1 MAVTINVKGNK
12 DTDEYKDALVLKEI
26 FEKGI
31 PHYVNGRILL
41 ISNATL
47 FGQETKDVDLIAIGS
62 FEKYSLNLR
71 TRAKSRDTKTKQDV
85 IDDEIKERQIF
96 VNDFCFVFEC
106 KKHRAEDIQLNGL
119 NLLVRYGNKLSDV
132 TNQSEK
138 QKYSL
143 KSFFEERLKFS
154 PLIANFIWFRSV
166 SWQSIKEMLCND
178 SDVFTSHN
186 YLPNTFKVSFI
197 FQLACVQWL
206 PFTAV
211 DTDKGQLKNYSSY
224 NSLRKG
230 EKIDFQRISDVFD
243 LFEKVKDGI
252 GQLTRKKVEHITKNF
267 LDNQQYAQAI
277 GKKLVIISGKAGTG
291 KTIRLLKIACDI
303 ALNKGARC
311 LILTYNLA
319 LVSDIKRSLA
329 LAEIPDGID
338 DYAVNITTL
347 HKFMYE
353 LFFGFGI
360 GVVTEQFDNGK
371 SATFV
376 KNFLPNY
383 TVYLKELSEY
393 LKEGIIDA
401 TDINAA
407 IKRNHDA
414 VAWDFL
420 LVDEAQDWGD
430 EEKEILFNIFGKE
443 KLIIADGIDQ
453 LIRKQTKCNWTR
465 GLKPDT
471 DFHKTFGKKG
481 LRQKVN
487 LVSFVNKVAEKININ
502 WEVEP
507 KEELIGGRIVISC
520 SGYQK
525 ELHDQLLKEC
535 LSKGNKAYEM
545 MYLVPPSLVERDG
558 KKKHFKETARFSEMN
573 IYLWDGTDS
582 DLRTEYPT
590 ELNQH
595 RLLQYESCRGLEG
608 WTVVCLDFD
617 QFVKYKMETYEEE
630 KVNELALESF
640 DEKRDRF
647 VYLWSLIPL
656 TRAIDTL
663 VITINDKESK
673 IHRILREIYEE
684 NPDFI
689 QWIE

>member
-1 MAVTINVKGNK
+1 MAVIINIKGNK
-12 DTDEYKDALVLKEI
+12 ETDEYKDALVLKEI

-31 PHYVNGRILL
+31 PHNINGRILI

-62 FEKYSLNLR
+62 FEKYSLHLR
-71 TRAKSRDTKTKQDV
+71 TRSKSRDIETNQDV
-85 IDDEIKERQIF
+85 IDNEIKERQIF
-96 VNDFCFVFEC
+96 ISDFCFVFEC
-106 KKHRAEDIQLNGL
+106 KKHRAEDVQLNGL
-119 NLLVRYGNKLSDV
+119 NLLVRYGKKLSDV
-132 TNQSEK
+132 THQSEK
-138 QKYSL
+138 QKFSL
-143 KSFFEERLKFS
+143 KSFFEERLNFS
-154 PLIANFIWFRSV
+154 PLIANFIWLRNV
-166 SWQSIKEMLCND
+166 SWQSIKSMVCND
-178 SDVFTSHN
+178 NDVFTSHN
-186 YLPNTFKVSFI
+186 YLPNAFSVSFI
-197 FQLACVQWL
+197 FQLACIQWL
-206 PFTAV
+206 PFTSF
-211 DTDKGQLKNYSSY
+211 DKEKSKLKNYSSY

-243 LFEKVKDGI
+243 LFEKVKDGM

-303 ALNKGARC
+303 AINNGARC

-319 LVSDIKRSLA
+319 LVSDIKRCLA
-329 LAEIPDGID
+329 LADIPDGID
-338 DYAVNITTL
+338 DYSVNITTL

-353 LFFGFGI
+353 LFFSLGI
-360 GVVTEQFDNGK
+360 GVITEQFDNGK
-371 SATFV
+371 TATYV
-376 KNFLPNY
+376 KDFLSNY
-383 TVYLKELSEY
+383 AEYLKELMEY
-393 LKEGIIDA
+393 FKEGIIDD
-401 TDINAA
+401 TDIKNA

-414 VAWDFL
+414 VSWDYIL
-420 LVDEAQDWGD
+420 IDEAQDWGED
-430 EEKEILFNIFGKE
+430 EKKILFSIFGKE

-453 LIRKQTKCNWTR
+453 LIRTQTKCNWTR
-465 GLKPDT
+465 GFKPDI
-471 DFHKTFGKKG
+471 DFHKTYGKKG

-487 LVSFVNKVAEKININ
+487 LVAFVNKVAEKLNIN

-507 KEELIGGRIVISC
+507 KEELIGGRIIISS
-520 SGYQK
+520 SGYDQ
-525 ELHDQLLKEC
+525 ELHEQLYNEC
-535 LSKGNKAYEM
+535 ISKGNLAYEM
-545 MYLVPPSLVERDG
+545 MFLVPPSLVERNG
-558 KKKHFKETARFSEMN
+558 KKRHFNGTESFNQMK
-573 IYLWDGTDS
+573 IHLWDGTDT
-582 DLRTEYPT
+582 DLRTEYPI

-617 QFVKYKMETYEEE
+617 QFIKYKMETYEEE
-630 KVNELALESF
+630 NVNELALESF
-640 DEKRDRF
+640 EEKRDRF

-663 VITINDKESK
+663 VLTIKDKDSR
-673 IHRILREIYEE
+673 IHGILREIYEE